1 MQNEEIQQLKDHI
14 DFLFTK
20 DRDYPKDKTFSEIVS
35 DLKTK
40 NEEAHTALLDMI
52 RDIQND
58 LKNTKE
64 ISELKL
70 NQILEQTTKH
80 NGRMAKVETK
90 VEKLEVDFIRDSSV
104 LKGKITVFI
113 AVVAFLASIVGPII
127 VSLITNH
134 L

>member
-1 MQNEEIQQLKDHI
+1 MKNEEIQQLKDHI

-20 DRDYPKDKTFSEIVS
+20 DRDYPKDKTFSQLVS
-35 DLKTK
+35 DFKAK
-40 NEEAHTALLDMI
+40 NEEAHMVLSNMI

-58 LKNTKE
+58 LKSTKE

-80 NGRMAKVETK
+80 NGRMTT
-90 VEKLEVDFIRDSSV
+90 VEKKVASLEVDFIRDSSV